1 MAQILVR
8 DLEPGMVARLKA
20 QAKRHGRSL
29 QGEVKLIL
37 ISAADWSLA
46 EARAV
51 AARWRRR
58 LAKARVSDSA
68 ALIRE
73 DRRR

>member
-8 DLEPGMVARLKA
+8 DMDAATVERLKA

-37 ISAADWSLA
+37 LEATTLSIQEAQAMSAQWQK
-46 EARAV
+46 
-51 AARWRRR
+51 R
-58 LAKARVSDSA
+58 LVGRTRGDSTSM
-68 ALIRE
+68 IRG
-73 DRRR
+73 DRQR